1 MAKRHGS
8 TAGGRR
14 HRRLGNYL
22 LDRGFQLK
30 YVAMILGLSLVISFA
45 LGVFLVDQMRENS
58 RMLQLDAELDPV
70 FQEQLAR
77 ADTEAV
83 LVLAGGL
90 VLFNVVLALGAVVVT
105 HRMAGPIFVFRRY
118 LRMLAEGRIPE
129 VRALRRGDEFADVLE
144 DLRRT
149 VQAVER
155 GFEADLELSAR
166 IRAALAS
173 GAGPDVSEV
182 ERELDRFEASR
193 RESLGIETSS

>member
-1 MAKRHGS
+1 MQKRHQS

-30 YVAMILGLSLVISFA
+30 YVAMILGLSMSISFA

-70 FQEQLAR
+70 FQAQLAS

-83 LVLAGGL
+83 LVLAGALLLFNL
-90 VLFNVVLALGAVVVT
+90 VLAFGAVVVT

-118 LRMLAEGRIPE
+118 LRMLAEGRIPQ

-144 DLRRT
+144 TLKQTVDAVGRRY
-149 VQAVER
+149 E
-155 GFEADLELSAR
+155 EDLEVSAR
-166 IRAALAS
+166 IRAALAQA
-173 GAGPDVSEV
+173 GGPDLDEV
-182 ERELDRFEASR
+182 RRELDSFEASR